1 MKEKQHRLLSPSDS
15 MYTCEDKTKL
25 YFNLK
30 TNKGER
36 DETEEERNRGK
47 DTNRHFR
54 STLLYM
60 REKL

>member
-30 TNKGER
+30 ANKGER
-36 DETEEERNRGK
+36 DETEAKTQTDIFVARYC
-47 DTNRHFR
+47 T
-54 STLLYM
+54 
-60 REKL
+60 